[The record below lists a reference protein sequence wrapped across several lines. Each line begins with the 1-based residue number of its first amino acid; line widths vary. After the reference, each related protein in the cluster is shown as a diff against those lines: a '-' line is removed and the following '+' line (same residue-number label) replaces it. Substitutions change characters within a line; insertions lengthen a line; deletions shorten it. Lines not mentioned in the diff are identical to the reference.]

1 MSIVREDKN
10 KEMKVISR
18 KCNIGLNGER
28 YVKGTQFE
36 VDEETGNRLLKQ
48 GTVELVDVPKVVEIP
63 KTGVKQ
69 STPKTDEKPE
79 KTAEEEFEKVGG
91 RWRKK

>member
-1 MSIVREDKN
+1 
-10 KEMKVISR
+10 MKVISR

-28 YVKGTQFE
+28 YIKGTPFE

-48 GTVELVDVPKVVEIP
+48 GTVELVEVPKVVDILKAEAKQPAP
-63 KTGVKQ
+63 KTN
-69 STPKTDEKPE
+69 EKPYKPIE
-79 KTAEEEFEKVGG
+79 TEFEKVGG